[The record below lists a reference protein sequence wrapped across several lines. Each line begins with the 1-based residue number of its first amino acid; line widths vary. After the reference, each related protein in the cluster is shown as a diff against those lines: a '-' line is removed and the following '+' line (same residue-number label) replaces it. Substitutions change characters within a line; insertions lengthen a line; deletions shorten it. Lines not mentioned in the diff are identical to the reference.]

1 MAGLLP
7 GRGRFLE
14 GADEDGLRAAAVG
27 DPPFTYRIELTLDGS
42 VQEAV
47 AVWPDDEAP
56 SCHPCVPLEFEPA
69 LPTLATGGT
78 APAHS

>member
-1 MAGLLP
+1 M
-7 GRGRFLE
+7 RFE
-14 GADEDGLRAAAVG
+14 EADEDGLLAAALG
-27 DPPFTYRIELTLDGS
+27 DLPFTYRVELTLDGS
-42 VQEAV
+42 EHEAV
-47 AVWPDDEAP
+47 AVWPDDEAT